1 MNYISLFLIFI
12 FSSCASLNEDQCK
25 NGNWDIIGQR
35 DGANGQPLS
44 VLEEHQKACSEYEVK
59 INVAAY
65 KKSRKRGLN
74 QYCTGE
80 NGFEVGQS
88 GRAYHNV
95 CKSKKFKKNYKIG
108 RKIYVLEK
116 EIEDL
121 EEDND
126 DYESKIDTA
135 SATEKSYYRSK
146 IRKNKKKIRKAESKL
161 LIIKVSIA
169 KSAVDFVDLL
179 D

>member
-1 MNYISLFLIFI
+1 MNYIFLLLLI
-12 FSSCASLNEDQCK
+12 FSSCASLDEDQCK
-25 NGNWDIIGQR
+25 NGNWDIIGRR
-35 DGANGQPLS
+35 DGSNGEPLS
-44 VLEEHQKACSEYEVK
+44 VLEDHQKACSEYGVK
-59 INVAAY
+59 INVSMY
-65 KKSRKRGLN
+65 KKSRKEGLK

-88 GRAYHNV
+88 GREYHNV
-95 CKSKKFKKNYKIG
+95 CKSKKFKKNFRIG
-108 RKIYVLEK
+108 RKIYSLEK
-116 EIEDL
+116 EIDDL

-126 DYESKIDTA
+126 EYESKIDTA
-135 SATEKSYYRSK
+135 STTEKRYYRSR

-161 LIIKVSIA
+161 LIIKASIA